1 MGYVADYFPAHV
13 ARWLDAGWLF
23 EGARLIEFGAQAF
36 HCDLDAARECTNA
49 FLRDRGKTAPA
60 SFSIANVYRALG
72 VDHTSIDVD
81 GSHGSTFF
89 DLNTFA
95 PPPEWAGAFDMVNNE
110 GTIEHLINPINGFQ
124 VAHELLK
131 PGGVARHSI
140 PLSGHP
146 EHGLL
151 YPTPKFYDLLLWE
164 NRCEALDRRA
174 EGDDANRWLH
184 LVYRKRTAAPFKI
197 PVDHLETPSYYAID
211 AKLGNNWR
219 VFSARRFNGDQPK
232 RAPMSLRRSFTSLKW
247 RLKWRLSSMF

>member
-1 MGYVADYFPAHV
+1 MGYVVDYFPTHV

-23 EGARLIEFGAQAF
+23 EGARLIEFGAQEF
-36 HCDLDAARECTNA
+36 HCDFDAARKRTNA
-49 FLRDRGKTAPA
+49 FLRDRGKAVPA
-60 SFSIANVYRALG
+60 DFSIANTYRALG
-72 VDHTSIDVD
+72 VDYTSIDVD
-81 GSHGSTFF
+81 GQHGSTFF

-95 PPPEWAGAFDMVNNE
+95 PPPDWMGAFDMVNNE

-124 VAHELLK
+124 VTHELLK

-164 NRCEALDRRA
+164 NGYEALDRRT

-184 LVYRKRTAAPFKI
+184 LIYRKGTAASFRI
-197 PVDHLETPSYYAID
+197 PLDHLTTARVYVIRGN
-211 AKLGNNWR
+211 LVNNWQL
-219 VFSARRFNGDQPK
+219 FSERRFNGDQP
-232 RAPMSLRRSFTSLKW
+232 RRPPMSLRRSFTSLKW